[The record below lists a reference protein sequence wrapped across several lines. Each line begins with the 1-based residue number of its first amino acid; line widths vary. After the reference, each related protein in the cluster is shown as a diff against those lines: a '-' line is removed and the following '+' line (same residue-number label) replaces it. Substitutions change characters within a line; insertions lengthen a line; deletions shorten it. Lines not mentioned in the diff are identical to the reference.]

1 MDEIKYLFSQSKEIH
16 EHHYY
21 LVGEIG
27 APDFYTDLLHVLNTA
42 EENDLITIHINSVG
56 GNAFTAIQIMSAIS
70 TCKGVVHTTIE
81 GEAASAASI
90 IFLTGHYMSVAPFSL
105 MMCHNWA
112 GLMCGKGHEMIA
124 HLDFNKRNFKALLHK
139 VYSKFLTDEEIAK
152 IEDGAD
158 LYFDA
163 DEIMQRLKQME
174 VKDETEAGV

>member
-1 MDEIKYLFSQSKEIH
+1 MNEIKYLFSQSKEIH

-27 APDFYTDLLHVLNTA
+27 PSDFYTDLLHVLNTA

-56 GNAFTAIQIMSAIS
+56 GDAFTAIQIMSAIS
-70 TCKGVVHTTIE
+70 TCKGIVHTTIE
-81 GEAASAASI
+81 GEASSAASI

-124 HLDFNKRNFKALLHK
+124 HLDFNKRNFKALLYK

>member
-42 EENDLITIHINSVG
+42 EENDLITIHINSVV

-124 HLDFNKRNFKALLHK
+124 HLDFNKRNFKALLYK

>member
-124 HLDFNKRNFKALLHK
+124 HLDFNKRNFKALLYK

>member
-124 HLDFNKRNFKALLHK
+124 HLDFNKRNFKSLLYK

>member
-1 MDEIKYLFSQSKEIH
+1 MNEIKYLFSQSKEIH

-56 GNAFTAIQIMSAIS
+56 GDAFTAIQIMSAIS

-81 GEAASAASI
+81 GEASSAASI

-112 GLMCGKGHEMIA
+112 GFMSGKCHEMIA
-124 HLDFNKRNFKALLHK
+124 HLEFNKRNFKALLYK

-158 LYFDA
+158 LYFDT

>member
-16 EHHYY
+16 EHQYY

-56 GNAFTAIQIMSAIS
+56 GDAFTAIQIMSAIS

-124 HLDFNKRNFKALLHK
+124 HLDFNKRNFKALLYK

>member
-1 MDEIKYLFSQSKEIH
+1 MDEIKYLFSQAKEIH

-124 HLDFNKRNFKALLHK
+124 HLDFNKRNFKALLYK